1 MSIMEPPKCQ
11 SWNRRFALSGDSL
24 ISSDAVIVQTVTAHG
39 RSPNSTQTI
48 WISPPQ
54 LVTAHSNS
62 SLSYSK
68 VTTLKA
74 KRCFVSVYSVLTT
87 CSLNWKNRHKFH
99 FQNLSLESWIMYI
112 SSLVFSCFP
121 SAKSQKSWTPETAL
135 CYFTA
140 TANPLWIYR
149 PMLNW
154 EFGISQWNGG
164 KKLGI

>member
-1 MSIMEPPKCQ
+1 MSIMDPPKFQ

-24 ISSDAVIVQTVTAHG
+24 ISSNAVTVQTVTAHG
-39 RSPNSTQTI
+39 RSSNSTQTV

-74 KRCFVSVYSVLTT
+74 KQCFVSVYSVLTT

-99 FQNLSLESWIMYI
+99 FQNLFLESWIMYI
-112 SSLVFSCFP
+112 SSLVFSVFSTCKIP
-121 SAKSQKSWTPETAL
+121 
-135 CYFTA
+135 
-140 TANPLWIYR
+140 
-149 PMLNW
+149 
-154 EFGISQWNGG
+154 
-164 KKLGI
+164 KKLDPRNSSVLFHSNCKPVENTQTHVKLSLVFHNKRGKNS